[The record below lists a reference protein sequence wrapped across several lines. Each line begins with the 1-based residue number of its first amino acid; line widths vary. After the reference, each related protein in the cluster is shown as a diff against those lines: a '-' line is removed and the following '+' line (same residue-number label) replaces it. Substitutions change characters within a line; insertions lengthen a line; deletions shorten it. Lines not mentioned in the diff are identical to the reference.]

1 MMNNQTNKSELIAE
15 NKRYVE
21 LVAKQYLNQGL
32 TLEQLIEEG
41 NKGLMKADEHFD
53 PNKGFAFMSYAVWFV
68 RASILQALSA
78 VSRGE
83 SIPEIFIP
91 KKRNR
96 QNRD

>member
-1 MMNNQTNKSELIAE
+1 MTKIQKNKSELIAE
-15 NKRYVE
+15 NKHYVE

-41 NKGLMKADEHFD
+41 NKGLIYADERYD
-53 PNKGFAFMSYAVWFV
+53 PSKGFAFMSYAVWFV

-83 SIPEIFIP
+83 SIPETFIP
-91 KKRNR
+91 KKQNR